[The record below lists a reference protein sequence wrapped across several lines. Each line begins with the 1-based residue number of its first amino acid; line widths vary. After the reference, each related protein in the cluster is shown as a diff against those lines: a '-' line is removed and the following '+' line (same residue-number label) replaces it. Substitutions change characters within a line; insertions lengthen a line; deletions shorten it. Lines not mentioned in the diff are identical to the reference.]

1 MLVII
6 RWEMHEMHGILFRF
20 FGSKDLSHWTSG
32 APSLGTTGSGAHC
45 TRRTTAG
52 EEDRVEHIEVIEVI
66 LKQWIW
72 PPPQKKTKMEP
83 ENWWFCRCFSFSKQ
97 LFSGSML
104 VFLGEYVICWILV
117 TFCLLDGWICESLKK
132 IEMFDLRDFE
142 IEVDVSMLSVTLCKV
157 YSEDC
162 EDGMVPWFHK
172 RLFLTLFTMSNEK
185 NLVGWVT

>member
-1 MLVII
+1 
-6 RWEMHEMHGILFRF
+6 
-20 FGSKDLSHWTSG
+20 
-32 APSLGTTGSGAHC
+32 
-45 TRRTTAG
+45 
-52 EEDRVEHIEVIEVI
+52 
-66 LKQWIW
+66 
-72 PPPQKKTKMEP
+72 
-83 ENWWFCRCFSFSKQ
+83 
-97 LFSGSML
+97 ML

-185 NLVGWVT
+185 NLVGWVI